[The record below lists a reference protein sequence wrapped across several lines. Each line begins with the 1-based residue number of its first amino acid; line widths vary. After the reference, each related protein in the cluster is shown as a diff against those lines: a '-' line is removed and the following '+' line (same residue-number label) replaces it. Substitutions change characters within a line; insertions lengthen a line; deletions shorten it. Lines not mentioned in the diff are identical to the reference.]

1 MYFCNELSEP
11 TIINRLH
18 MQQYNTDMDRVATLI
33 DSYREAIGGVNSKNA
48 KAIQDYIEAE
58 EKKVYETIEK
68 RNTNGED
75 IKDFYTNVHI
85 PSDLENRLKVNEQLL
100 GYFYLKAAGSSAEKE
115 VLAQLLAE
123 YYDNSFFSQEQELF
137 LLEHFMELAN
147 YVIKTSYLV
156 FREYDDL
163 KDVHL
168 ILPEIISLINQIIEI
183 PENARVFNPFAGFG
197 QFAVINRQCHY
208 ICEESYSA
216 GCNRSQICD
225 SNWLWAWMKVAL
237 FANNCNAVVIDDNK
251 IPSSYDYVI
260 SYIPF
265 TSIDFFTNPNDNTLN
280 SIRNNSCDNA
290 IVSKIS
296 SAYQN
301 LTNGGKMILI
311 IPDFLLLRKE
321 NSYPLG
327 NFWKYIVYEGSVQEI
342 VQLPSTCNGLNYNFC
357 IVVIN
362 KGCKSSVTM
371 IDARFAAKKNTDSR
385 IIELEDYLDVIREN
399 KKKTIESNSSFDY
412 YRGVFIDGDE
422 KMVEEFN
429 TPYFQTID
437 LDLYNSMRHNNGRD
451 SRTGLRKIVMM
462 DRNNLKIDLLLP
474 QVYVSEKPEIGGS
487 LISLSSL
494 CSYVSMTIRNVNYD
508 LPMDTPW
515 IKDQNLS
522 YTFQKPLQVS
532 EVEKVDCPNNPSHTD
547 DYRFNDSGE
556 FSEERPWSQWKPIGR
571 RIIEYRKSTY
581 LDANKCAVL
590 LKLDSKGNPFAVVS
604 AQNKPIAI
612 GKRILVFCPKKGVE
626 LVTLA
631 AVLKMPIVYN
641 QIIAYE
647 RFGLSEHLEDIIVPY
662 DKWLIDDEVS
672 RLINEERTTRTLT
685 KANEDIKKSV
695 RMRKHALTQSMSS
708 LQAMFNA
715 LNAYRVRKG
724 GNMTGEEIISRVK
737 RTTVNEAFEYL
748 SRNIKGIMPVL
759 EHISDVEYSFGDPEW
774 IEPESFIGD
783 YISKNEKG
791 WITFNPIITWVEGSN
806 KAKDEIIDPL
816 TGMILFKKGE
826 AFSQF
831 LFPKAALEKI
841 LDNIVSNALSH
852 GFVKSR
858 NDYHIKFSWYAENK
872 SINLLIEN
880 NGYPIPDDRD
890 PASLLEYGV
899 STALHSDGHNGI
911 GCNEI
916 DDIMQRYDGKVELIS
931 SPQEEYTVKYL
942 LTFYRSNS
950 VN

>member
-58 EKKVYETIEK
+58 EKIVYEIIEK
-68 RNTNGED
+68 RQTNGED
-75 IKDFYTNVHI
+75 VKDFCTDVHI
-85 PSDLENRLKVNEQLL
+85 PSDLENRTKVNEQLL

-123 YYDNSFFSQEQELF
+123 YYDKSFFSQEQEHF
-137 LLEHFMELAN
+137 LLEHFMELTN

-163 KDVHL
+163 KDAHL

-197 QFAVINRQCHY
+197 QFAAINRKCHY
-208 ICEESYSA
+208 ICEESYSS
-216 GCNRSQICD
+216 GCNRSHICY

-237 FANNCNAVVIDDNK
+237 FANNCNAVVVDDNK
-251 IPSSYDYVI
+251 TPSSYDYVI

-265 TSIDFFTNPNDNTLN
+265 TSIDFFTNPNNNTLK

-301 LTNGGKMILI
+301 LTDGGKMVLI

-321 NSYPLG
+321 KSYPLG
-327 NFWKYIVYEGSVQEI
+327 DFWKYVVYEGSLEKI

-362 KGCKSSVTM
+362 KGRKSSVTM

-385 IIELEDYLDVIREN
+385 IIELEDYIDVIREN
-399 KKKTIESNSSFDY
+399 QKKTIESNSSSDY

-422 KMVEEFN
+422 KMVEEFD

-437 LDLYNSMRHNNGRD
+437 LDLFNSMHHNNGRD

-462 DRNNLKIDLLLP
+462 DLNNLKLDLLLP
-474 QVYVSEKPEIGGS
+474 QVYVNEKPVIGGS
-487 LISLSSL
+487 LIPLSSL
-494 CSYVSMTIRNVNYD
+494 CSYVSMTIRDVNYD

-515 IKDQNLS
+515 IKDRNLS
-522 YTFQKPLQVS
+522 YTFQKPLQFS
-532 EVEKVDCPNNPSHTD
+532 EVEKVDCSNNPPHTD

-571 RIIEYRKSTY
+571 RIIEYRKSTF
-581 LDANKCAVL
+581 LDANKRAVL

-604 AQNKPIAI
+604 AQDKPIAI
-612 GKRILVFCPKKGVE
+612 GKRILVFCPNNGVE

-631 AVLKMPIVYN
+631 AVLKMPVVYN

-647 RFGLSEHLEDIIVPY
+647 RFGLSEHLNDIIVPY

-672 RLINEERTTRTLT
+672 RLLNEEET
-685 KANEDIKKSV
+685 ANNLKTNYENIKKSV

-708 LQAMFNA
+708 IQAMFNA
-715 LNAYRVRKG
+715 LNVYRVRKDG
-724 GNMTGEEIISRVK
+724 KITDDEILSRVK
-737 RTTVNEAFEYL
+737 GTTVNEAFDYL

-759 EHISDVEYSFGDPEW
+759 EHIADVEYSFGDPEW
-774 IEPESFIGD
+774 IEPESFIAD

-791 WITFNPIITWVEGSN
+791 WISFAPIVTWEEGGN
-806 KAKDEIIDPL
+806 KAKENIIDPL
-816 TGMILFKKGE
+816 TGMILFRKGE

-831 LFPKAALEKI
+831 MFPKAALEKI
-841 LDNIVSNALSH
+841 LDNIVSNAQSH
-852 GFVKSR
+852 GFDKSR
-858 NDYHIKFSWYAENK
+858 NDYHIKFSWYAEKNK
-872 SINLLIEN
+872 IKLLIEN
-880 NGYPIPDDRD
+880 NGSPIPDDRD
-890 PASLLEYGV
+890 LASLLEYGI

-916 DDIMQRYDGKVELIS
+916 DDIMQRYDGKVEIIS
-931 SPQEEYTVKYL
+931 SPKEEYTVKYL
-942 LTFYRSNS
+942 LTFNRSN
-950 VN
+950 NIY